1 MYNIITAIYRFI
13 LLQFSNRERYFSV
26 VTTTANTHINTLLS
40 ILFSFAH
47 KFNLTSSWQQIWQR
61 LL

>member
-47 KFNLTSSWQQIWQR
+47 KFNLTSSWQQI
-61 LL
+61 